1 MIFDSPLTKSEANQ
15 SASIAVDDTPRRWW
29 RALYR
34 SGRLRPALLAS
45 AAFAAVAY
53 CILWI
58 AAPPEPVPRPFAFD
72 PAASWITTP
81 SSDQSAGCFR
91 FDLQIPGKI
100 VNAWIAVATNGGFET
115 IVNGSGY
122 ARFFLWRRTHQFQTS
137 LSEGGQ
143 KLNAGDTAMS
153 VNYPREYQWKDHD
166 NAELPILLDLAPYL
180 HSGRNAICVEVECD
194 GTTPALILSGEVLLE
209 TGEKI
214 PIRSGKEWAAEA
226 VPRTAV
232 QKHWTDPQFSVMDWS
247 RARPLSW
254 HRQFWRLVPEGIFE
268 EPFRGKRMRSLASN
282 SITWVEQNVDVAK
295 PPAEGFL
302 RVVTDTAFHIWVNGR
317 SVDLVSRNPSIL
329 GWGAWSIRTLG
340 RIPTDVDLD
349 AQPEWLDPNSV
360 DTLLPGQQPE
370 RPITRDP
377 DVNVFVPDQQAVAG
391 TSSHPY
397 APDEHGT
404 SNSPQ
409 GNRPRG
415 ASPYSSLQNPD
426 TPVPP
431 ALTRDR
437 RNVEFVTY
445 DLTALLRPGKNTIR
459 IGFYQDPPEAFGLS
473 REPFAAFD
481 GRVRL
486 ADGSFSYF
494 ASDKETLCAPVQ
506 SGKANPQFVRASV
519 DGPIER
525 ILLPA
530 RAFFGSVYPDRPWFS
545 ISAALFVVSFVGLLI
560 TTSRAPKLSRFL
572 EKLQIP
578 CAILAGWLWAG
589 VLARS
594 AMLERSEAMYW
605 RFPVVWLVLLIIGI
619 TGAALAIVWQRTVPD
634 ATELVAWEHKPGFL
648 ANWRWYVLVG
658 LGVVLCFGLRA
669 WQMDIQPPD
678 EDEYVSVQASLAVAQ
693 TGKPEFQ
700 EGVWYTRSP
709 AYHYLA
715 GGIAKLS
722 DGNLLSLRLL
732 SVFFSCATALLIC
745 KMGEELT
752 SSRTAGFFALIL
764 FAIHPFL
771 IFSGHVARFYQQQQ
785 FFHLLGLAFFLRG
798 FIAGSSMR
806 DRYLTVLF
814 LFLAVLSQEITI
826 LQVVPLAVCYFIF
839 AQRRPWADEIRLLI
853 CAGCAVALIA
863 VDVAFFK
870 IECLTALEGISPRI
884 DASIGW
890 SFEKPT
896 NFFALII
903 GYSRLHVVLSAFLVP
918 GFLCAW
924 YRKQTVW
931 ISLYLYLL
939 LSVVVSNL
947 LITSRGFRFEYFL
960 IPVWILLCVHGMIEA
975 AKLFLPWWR
984 QFSARILLGVGW
996 LAIIVCSW
1004 SPWRILA
1011 SYDACLQADPTR
1023 ALAFVKNNLRAG
1035 DRVAISELYPQAALL
1050 ETGRSDYDIAVPIL
1064 YDFALRKKGK
1074 LVDRNGAAEVV
1085 GNLDELQRA
1094 FAANDRLWVVFD
1106 RDQMHSRSKD
1116 VLWEYPAGRL
1126 QLFLRNNARLMF
1138 RSYLWS
1144 VYLWDRNAGQYS
1156 TFREKPGN
1164 WFE

>member
-1 MIFDSPLTKSEANQ
+1 MISDLQSARNETNQ
-15 SASIAVDDTPRRWW
+15 SASIRVKAAPARWW
-29 RALYR
+29 RAFYK
-34 SGRLRPALLAS
+34 SNRLRSVLLAS
-45 AAFAAVAY
+45 AALAAVTY
-53 CILWI
+53 FILWI
-58 AAPPEPVPRPFAFD
+58 VAPPEPVPKPFFFD
-72 PAASWITTP
+72 RSASWITTTAT
-81 SSDQSAGCFR
+81 DQSSGCFR
-91 FDLQIPGKI
+91 LDLEIPGKI
-100 VNAWIAVATNGGFET
+100 VNAWMAVATNGGFET
-115 IVNGSGY
+115 SVNGSSCS
-122 ARFFLWRRTHQFQTS
+122 RFFLWRRTYQFQTS

-143 KLNAGDTAMS
+143 KLYAGDPAIG

-180 HSGRNAICVEVECD
+180 HSGRNTICVEVECD
-194 GTTPALILSGEVLLE
+194 GTTPAIILSGEVLLE

-214 PIRSGKEWAAEA
+214 PIRSGKEWAAEP

-232 QKHWTDPQFSVMDWS
+232 QQHWTDPQFSVVDWS
-247 RARPLSW
+247 RARSLSW
-254 HRQFWRLVPEGIFE
+254 HRSFWRLVPEGIFE
-268 EPFRGKRMRSLASN
+268 EPFRGSRLRSLANN
-282 SITWVEQNVDVAK
+282 SITWVEQDLDLPKK
-295 PPAEGFL
+295 PIEGFL
-302 RVVTDTAFHIWVNGR
+302 RIVTDTPFHVWVNGR
-317 SVDLVSRNPSIL
+317 SIDLISRNPSIL
-329 GWGAWSIRTLG
+329 GWGPWSIRTLG
-340 RIPTDVDLD
+340 RVPTDIDLD
-349 AQPEWLDPNSV
+349 ALPEWLDPNGIG
-360 DTLLPGQQPE
+360 TLLPGQQPE
-370 RPITRDP
+370 NPSSSDP
-377 DVNVFVPDQQAVAG
+377 AANNFTPDQGQIAG
-391 TSSHPY
+391 TSANPY
-397 APDEHGT
+397 VPDRLGT
-404 SNSPQ
+404 TNSLQ
-409 GNRPRG
+409 ENRSRG
-415 ASPYSSLQNPD
+415 TSPYSNLENPNK
-426 TPVPP
+426 TTPP

-437 RNVEFVTY
+437 RTVEFLTY
-445 DLTALLRPGKNTIR
+445 DLISLLRAGRNTIR
-459 IGFYQDPPEAFGLS
+459 IGFYQDAPEALGPS
-473 REPFAAFD
+473 QEPFAAFD

-486 ADGSFSYF
+486 ADGSYSSF
-494 ASDKETLCAPVQ
+494 ASDKGTRSTVQ
-506 SGKANPQFVRASV
+506 SRNENPQFVTSAV
-519 DGPIER
+519 DGSIER

-530 RAFFGSVYPDRPWFS
+530 RTFFGSVCPDRPWFTA
-545 ISAALFVVSFVGLLI
+545 SAAMFLVSSVGLLFG
-560 TTSRAPKLSRFL
+560 TSRVSGLGRLLKR
-572 EKLQIP
+572 LQVP

-594 AMLERSEAMYW
+594 AMLERSEAIYW
-605 RFPVVWLVLLIIGI
+605 RFPVVWLVLLIIGV
-619 TGAALAIVWQRTVPD
+619 TGATLAMVLPRTGTGDKHLEV
-634 ATELVAWEHKPGFL
+634 LEHKPGLL

-658 LGVVLCFGLRA
+658 LGVVLCFGLRS

-678 EDEYVSVQASLAVAQ
+678 EDEYVSVQASLAVAK

-715 GGIAKLS
+715 GGIAALTG
-722 DGNLLSLRLL
+722 GNMLSLRLL
-732 SVFFSCATALLIC
+732 SVFFSCATALLTC
-745 KMGEELT
+745 QMGQELT
-752 SSRTAGFFALIL
+752 SSRLAGLVGLVL

-798 FIAGSSMR
+798 FIAGSRMR

-814 LFLAVLSQEITI
+814 FFLAVLSQEITV
-826 LQVVPLAVCYFIF
+826 LQIVPIVVCYFIF
-839 AQRRPWADEIRLLI
+839 AQRRGWADEMRLLI
-853 CAGCAVALIA
+853 CAGCAVSLIA

-884 DASIGW
+884 DATIGW

-903 GYSRLHVVLSAFLVP
+903 GYSRLHLVLSAFLIP
-918 GFLCAW
+918 GFLAAW
-924 YRKQTVW
+924 YRKKTIW
-931 ISLYLYLL
+931 IALYLYFV

-947 LITSRGFRFEYFL
+947 LITSRGYRFEYFL
-960 IPVWILLCVHGMIEA
+960 IPVWILLCVHGMIEST
-975 AKLFLPWWR
+975 KIFLPLWQ
-984 QFSARILLGVGW
+984 QFSARVLLGIGW

-1011 SYDACLQADPTR
+1011 SYDTSLQADSTR
-1023 ALAFVKNNLRAG
+1023 ALAFVRNNLRAG

-1064 YDFALRKKGK
+1064 YDFTLRKKGK

-1094 FAANDRLWVVFD
+1094 FAEHDRLWVVFD

-1156 TFREKPGN
+1156 TFREKPRN